1 MLVQCQFKSASS
13 YRINGSYAND
23 PKLARNPGEAE
34 VYIRPHDATNYLASG
49 TVPHYLGQWQRQ
61 HETDRNFRRKSSARG
76 VRVLQGQVAQ
86 AGTGTKERE
95 RAAHGTKRGHGR
107 EHQRSQH
114 AGDGQSLAVQQV
126 FQREHHRP
134 LPEIAERGVV
144 GEIGVLS
151 VGRVP

>member
-1 MLVQCQFKSASS
+1 MPVQCQFKSASS

-34 VYIRPHDATNYLASG
+34 VYIRPQDANCSASG

-61 HETDRNFRRKSSARG
+61 HETDRNFRRKISARG
-76 VRVLQGQVAQ
+76 VCVLQGQVAQ

-95 RAAHGTKRGHGR
+95 RAARGTKSGHGR
-107 EHQRSQH
+107 AHQRSQY

-134 LPEIAERGVV
+134 LPEIAERGVI